1 MDQKI
6 EAQVIR
12 IERKTFTISLNENP
26 RGRFVR
32 IMEVTAGNMSDA
44 VVIPTSGLQEVVN
57 VLEDYIR
64 LVASCSNTELNAS
77 EGSAFIPDQSGF

>member
-6 EAQVIR
+6 ATHVVR

-44 VVIPTSGLQEVVN
+44 VVIPTSGLSGLITVLQE
-57 VLEDYIR
+57 LQRIETG
-64 LVASCSNTELNAS
+64 AGSGQA
-77 EGSAFIPDQSGF
+77 EGREGNG